1 VSRLGRLLRAEVTFD
16 RVAIAILAV
25 GAIVLVASL
34 AGGSEDGH
42 TDEAVRLVPRGA
54 LFYAHATIEP
64 NSDEWRLAGEI
75 VRELP
80 TLRRLRD
87 RALRSLSRGD
97 RPLDF
102 DRSVRPWIGDEAAL
116 ALLPDGGRASS
127 LILVRVADQARA
139 REFLRGAGRPREQRH
154 RGVTVRSY
162 GNLATAFVDDFLAVG
177 TAAHVRAA
185 IDTRGRRSLRDDP
198 VFGAAVERLEVDDPL
213 AYAYASRTGVSR
225 VLRGQGGL
233 VAQAGGLLER
243 PGLRG
248 AAAAVRAE
256 TNGVR
261 ASVARITVPA
271 AADVRGFEPTLLSE
285 VPAGTIA
292 YVGARGLDSI
302 FRLLEDFGAAA
313 SVERVLGRRV
323 GAAAERSLL
332 DAVKPLLDR
341 EAALVVTPPASLP
354 VITLVVAN
362 TSREEG
368 GNVLVALQPLLSRLL
383 QAPSGAGQVPTLQ
396 PRQIA
401 GVEAVTLRV
410 SPTLELTYAAFDDKL
425 VVSTSPEG
433 VGQMRGRG
441 SALEDN
447 ASFAPGLRDFLQR
460 PSSVVFLDLRRL
472 SALADRAGLGDTPD
486 YRAIRP
492 DIARVGAVSA
502 VTASK
507 RSAQTAEIFLEVP

>member
-42 TDEAVRLVPRGA
+42 TDEAVRLVPSDA

-64 NSDEWRLAGEI
+64 NSDEWRLAGDI

-162 GNLATAFVDDFLAVG
+162 GNLATAFVGDFLAVG

-213 AYAYASRTGVSR
+213 AYAYAPRTGVSR

-233 VAQAGGLLER
+233 VAQVGGLLER

-256 TNGVR
+256 MNGLR

-271 AADVRGFEPTLLSE
+271 ADVRGFEPKLLSE

-332 DAVKPLLDR
+332 VAMKPLLDR

-368 GNVLVALQPLLSRLL
+368 GNVLVALQPLLTRLL

-396 PRQIA
+396 PRRIA

-472 SALADRAGLGDTPD
+472 SALADRVGLGDTPD